1 MSKQPFSDLSIIFL
15 DYNLFL
21 YDIKINLIVEV
32 AEAIKKKRKL
42 KKKRKNYQN
51 IKTKLNLV
59 SNLTNQPDV

>member
-32 AEAIKKKRKL
+32 AEAIKKKIKL
-42 KKKRKNYQN
+42 KKNEKI
-51 IKTKLNLV
+51 IKILKLN
-59 SNLTNQPDV
+59 